1 MKKGTR
7 LVDLGGL
14 SMTDPEK
21 YRKIYYVRADKGVK
35 KDFLDIVDT
44 DPLEEND
51 IVYEDTT
58 VKDVVAKLDVT
69 KMLRTLTPRE
79 EKMIRLRFGIGVP
92 ASTFEEVGCEFSLT
106 RERIRTIIDRALRKI
121 KNHTNYWNY
130 K

>member
-1 MKKGTR
+1 
-7 LVDLGGL
+7 
-14 SMTDPEK
+14 MTDPEK
-21 YRKIYYVRADKGVK
+21 YRKIYYVRANRGVK
-35 KDFLDIVDT
+35 EDFLDIVET

-92 ASTFEEVGCEFSLT
+92 ASTLEEVGCEFSLT
-106 RERIRTIIDRALRKI
+106 AERIRTIIDRALRKI

>member
-21 YRKIYYVRADKGVK
+21 YRKIYYVRANKGVK
-35 KDFLDIVDT
+35 EDFLDIVET

-92 ASTFEEVGCEFSLT
+92 ASTLEEVGCEFSLT
-106 RERIRTIIDRALRKI
+106 RSRISTIIDRALRKI